1 MPSYG
6 LPESCK
12 DVKVHVGTYAMPCNL
27 AGRRKFRPKKE
38 RHCSSTA
45 EFGEN
50 ASDRNM
56 KWNRTAC
63 SLVLVPEEEDGA
75 AVEED
80 WKFVRECSESVFK
93 RQKSILLDKCDTI
106 ISCHSSLY
114 FESNERSFEGSD
126 ELVRSFEHQRLTI
139 LSKLSQFR
147 DIRSRQEM
155 KADAS
160 VSVTSSQ
167 LCTSLSS
174 SEHPNDDIKKS
185 KAVERFEYIASKAK
199 SILDSYEETN
209 QSREPRL
216 QAIKLKLRMMINKK
230 ILQIANSR
238 NQISIVTFGLI
249 GVLNE
254 AWGQYG
260 PKVVS
265 YIVVIIAQKI
275 LDQAET
281 QVCLHTPSAFPIAQ
295 VIVDISSHQQAVLYV
310 LVYLMMKRCP
320 YAIPRYVEKDLYKSE
335 EDYKIASGYLFL
347 DGRME
352 GDQAYTERMGGILN
366 LLGAIIQTSP
376 STGLD

>member
-6 LPESCK
+6 LPESRK
-12 DVKVHVGTYAMPCNL
+12 DVKIHVGTYAMPCNL
-27 AGRRKFRPKKE
+27 AGHRKFPPKKE
-38 RHCSSTA
+38 RHFSSTA
-45 EFGEN
+45 EFDEYD
-50 ASDRNM
+50 SDRNM
-56 KWNRTAC
+56 KWNRTTC
-63 SLVLVPEEEDGA
+63 SLVRVPEEKDDGA

-80 WKFVRECSESVFK
+80 WKFVRGCSESVFK

-114 FESNERSFEGSD
+114 FENNERNFEGSD

-139 LSKLSQFR
+139 LSKLSRFR
-147 DIRSRQEM
+147 DTRSRQEM

-167 LCTSLSS
+167 VCTGLSS

-295 VIVDISSHQQAVLYV
+295 VVVDISSHQQAVL
-310 LVYLMMKRCP
+310 
-320 YAIPRYVEKDLYKSE
+320 
-335 EDYKIASGYLFL
+335 
-347 DGRME
+347 
-352 GDQAYTERMGGILN
+352 
-366 LLGAIIQTSP
+366 
-376 STGLD
+376 